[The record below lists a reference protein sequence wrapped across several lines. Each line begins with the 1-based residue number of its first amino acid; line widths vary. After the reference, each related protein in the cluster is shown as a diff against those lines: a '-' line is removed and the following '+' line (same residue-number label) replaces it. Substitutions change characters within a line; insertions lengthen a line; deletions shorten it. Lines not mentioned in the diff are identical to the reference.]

1 MQSKREMI
9 WNSLIVTGIAA
20 WLGEMAFGTLWHAA
34 LFGFL
39 TFAAH
44 AVGNRISQEL
54 AATRAALTQ
63 ANPSGSSRES

>member
-1 MQSKREMI
+1 MQAKREMI
-9 WNSLIVTGIAA
+9 WNTITMAGIAA
-20 WLGEMAFGTLWHAA
+20 WLGYMAFGTGWHAA

-39 TFAAH
+39 TFVAH